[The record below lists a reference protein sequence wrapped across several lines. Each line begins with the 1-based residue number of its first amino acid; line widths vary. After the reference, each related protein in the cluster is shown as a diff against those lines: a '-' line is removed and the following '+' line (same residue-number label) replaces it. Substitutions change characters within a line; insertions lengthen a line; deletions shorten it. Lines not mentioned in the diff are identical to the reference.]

1 MKTLYETFKDIFTAE
16 DPCTVL
22 KTLECLLKAV
32 KQYSEVSQPTEVRRF
47 VFNGYSDKLSKV
59 VMCSVQFP
67 KMIDE
72 GPYVN
77 TNAYGLL
84 QRYLSN
90 SRAFDGGT
98 YYPCTGVAYVSTP
111 SGTEVTNIFGMFFQR
126 GSLIEEGVALMLQ
139 DKDNILGVMVGD
151 VTLRTTVSTY

>member
-1 MKTLYETFKDIFTAE
+1 MKTLYEKFKDIFTAE

-32 KQYSEVSQPTEVRRF
+32 KEYSEESQPTEVRRF
-47 VFNGYSDKLSKV
+47 ILNGYSDKLSKV

-67 KMIDE
+67 KMLE
-72 GPYVN
+72 EP
-77 TNAYGLL
+77 AYENGYQLL
-84 QRYLSN
+84 QHYLAN

-98 YYPCTGVAYVSTP
+98 YYPCTGVAYVTNP
-111 SGTEVTNIFGMFFQR
+111 GGTEVTNIFGMFHQR

-139 DKDNILGVMVGD
+139 DENNILGIMVGD
-151 VTLRTTVSTY
+151 VTLRTTVVTY